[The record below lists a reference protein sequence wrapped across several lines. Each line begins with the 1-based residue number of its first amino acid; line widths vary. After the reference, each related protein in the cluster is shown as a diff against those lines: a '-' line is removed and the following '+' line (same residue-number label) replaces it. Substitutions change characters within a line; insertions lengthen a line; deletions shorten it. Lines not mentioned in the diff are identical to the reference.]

1 MSSKKNADLHADIAS
16 IRQSQLE
23 LDNQYNPNRS
33 AKCIFITDILSSIIN
48 IAIAVYFASGYW
60 LLWIA
65 AGVGLGI
72 LVWQFWNLYLVY
84 SNQTFKKRHQK
95 SLH

>member
-1 MSSKKNADLHADIAS
+1 MSSKKNEDLHADIAS

-33 AKCIFITDILSSIIN
+33 ATCIFITDIFSSIIN

-84 SNQTFKKRHQK
+84 SNQTFKKRDQK